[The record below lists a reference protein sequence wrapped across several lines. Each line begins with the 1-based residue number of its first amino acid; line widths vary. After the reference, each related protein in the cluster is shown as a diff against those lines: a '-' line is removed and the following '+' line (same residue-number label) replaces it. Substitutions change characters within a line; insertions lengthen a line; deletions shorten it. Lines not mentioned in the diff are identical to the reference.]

1 MYTVYAVEP
10 DPKFGSGETLSCI
23 NSPETLSARC
33 FWSQGGRVVYQDCQ
47 INTDTGDFEDCGP
60 VNEMLREVP
69 PTPTFGGGGPFGS
82 DVLSPPGDVSDD
94 DVIPEQPPLFGRN
107 VGNAPL
113 GFFGQQPAAPTT
125 PTPTPPPPTGGED
138 TQSRIIGPS
147 PTGGCATY
155 NRLQCI
161 PCDLGLAGAACTP
174 ASEWPPVLSTD
185 NGIPQA
191 QLPSEEEDEEEE
203 QPPGALPRPPVEE
216 IAPEAEQP
224 EDEESDG
231 DVGQDTAGPL
241 T

>member
-1 MYTVYAVEP
+1 MGFAP
-10 DPKFGSGETLSCI
+10 P
-23 NSPETLSARC
+23 
-33 FWSQGGRVVYQDCQ
+33 
-47 INTDTGDFEDCGP
+47 
-60 VNEMLREVP
+60 P
-69 PTPTFGGGGPFGS
+69 PTPSPPAPENALPQGDVQQLPPTPLNPPAGGGKGPLGANILPTPS
-82 DVLSPPGDVSDD
+82 TSPPGDVSDD

-191 QLPSEEEDEEEE
+191 QLPSEEEEEEEE